1 MYKIKA
7 IENAGGLMPE
17 SPLPKGENVV
27 MIVCNGTDYIIY
39 EQGDELPVQE
49 NQGE

>member
-17 SPLPKGENVV
+17 SPLPKGENIA
-27 MIVCNGTDYIIY
+27 MIVCNGVDYIIY
-39 EQGDELPVQE
+39 EQCDELPVQQ